1 MLKGSNLLKIVKHDS
16 SKSKASDG
24 LGYLEW
30 SVLPFVQYPGRSAL
44 AVFLVSLS
52 GVLIGYAAGYW
63 VFGVIGAVILVLS
76 LYNHFFPSYYRLD
89 ESGAEV
95 RVLFSERRRGWDFFR
110 SYYADDIGIMLST
123 FTYASRLD
131 SFRGMNLRFSK
142 ENREAVIGFIKE
154 RLPAAERKK
163 PK

>member
-1 MLKGSNLLKIVKHDS
+1 M
-16 SKSKASDG
+16 
-24 LGYLEW
+24 
-30 SVLPFVQYPGRSAL
+30 QYPGRSVL

-52 GVLIGYAAGYW
+52 GVLIGYATGYW
-63 VFGVIGAVILVLS
+63 VFGVIGAVVLVLS

-95 RVLFSERRRGWDFFR
+95 RILLSKRRRKWDFFR
-110 SYYADDIGIMLST
+110 SYYADNIGVMLST

-154 RLPAAERKK
+154 RLPPAERKK